1 MADLSEYRV
10 FETEE
15 FLKRLE
21 ALPRQTS
28 LRIRRKLEGHLYPL
42 IRHNPYS
49 GPNIKKLRGYSPDT
63 WRYRIGDFRI
73 FYGVDKDRRVV
84 EMLTVNLRR
93 DAYR

>member
-1 MADLSEYRV
+1 MSKYRV

-15 FLKRLE
+15 FLKGLE

-28 LRIRRKLEGHLYPL
+28 LRIRRKLDAHLYPL
-42 IRHNPYS
+42 LRHNPYS

-73 FYGVDKDRRVV
+73 FYMIDIEDRVV
-84 EMLTVNLRR
+84 EILSVDLRR
-93 DAYR
+93 VAYR

>member
-1 MADLSEYRV
+1 MSEYRV

-15 FLKRLE
+15 FLKGLE

-28 LRIRRKLEGHLYPL
+28 LQIRRKLDGHLYPL
-42 IRHNPYS
+42 LRHNPYS

-73 FYGVDKDRRVV
+73 FYIVYEEDRVV
-84 EMLTVNLRR
+84 EMLTVDLRR